1 MDFPPLL
8 NDNIL
13 RAAKGL
19 PVDRIPVWAMR
30 QAGRYLPEYREF
42 QKDKDFFG
50 TCRTPAWACA
60 VTLQPVDRFD
70 LDAAILFSDILV
82 VPQALG
88 MEVLMVPAEGPVFP
102 KPLRS
107 PADWTAVAH
116 RRLEALGLPP
126 LPDPAGCA
134 AQLVDHAPRLVS
146 PALDY
151 VFEAMT
157 LTRHRLNG
165 RVPLIGFAGSPWTVF
180 VYMTEG
186 RSSRLFS
193 ECRKWLYTRPTESD
207 DILRVLTHM
216 TAEYLIR
223 QAKAG
228 AQLLQVFDSH
238 GGVLCPKL
246 WRRFSL
252 PSLLT
257 IATLVKAACPD
268 VPLICFP
275 KDVRCGPEDL
285 RASAYDVISLDPS
298 ADLGACHRDLV
309 PHGKGV
315 QGNLD
320 PAALYADVPEVQRL
334 TREMLHDAFG
344 SAGGVPTHYIANL
357 GHGMNPDHDPEHLRA
372 FIDAV
377 HAFGR

>member
-126 LPDPAGCA
+126 LPTPF
-134 AQLVDHAPRLVS
+134 P
-146 PALDY
+146 
-151 VFEAMT
+151 
-157 LTRHRLNG
+157 
-165 RVPLIGFAGSPWTVF
+165 
-180 VYMTEG
+180 
-186 RSSRLFS
+186 
-193 ECRKWLYTRPTESD
+193 PT
-207 DILRVLTHM
+207 
-216 TAEYLIR
+216 
-223 QAKAG
+223 
-228 AQLLQVFDSH
+228 
-238 GGVLCPKL
+238 
-246 WRRFSL
+246 
-252 PSLLT
+252 
-257 IATLVKAACPD
+257 
-268 VPLICFP
+268 
-275 KDVRCGPEDL
+275 
-285 RASAYDVISLDPS
+285 
-298 ADLGACHRDLV
+298 
-309 PHGKGV
+309 
-315 QGNLD
+315 
-320 PAALYADVPEVQRL
+320 
-334 TREMLHDAFG
+334 
-344 SAGGVPTHYIANL
+344 
-357 GHGMNPDHDPEHLRA
+357 
-372 FIDAV
+372 
-377 HAFGR
+377 

>member
-257 IATLVKAACPD
+257 IATLNSPWPWPSREPRRHRRIAGLRRSRAPAPVILTTPYI
-268 VPLICFP
+268 PE
-275 KDVRCGPEDL
+275 VRS
-285 RASAYDVISLDPS
+285 R
-298 ADLGACHRDLV
+298 R
-309 PHGKGV
+309 
-315 QGNLD
+315 
-320 PAALYADVPEVQRL
+320 PAAWEPRGNKWF
-334 TREMLHDAFG
+334 H
-344 SAGGVPTHYIANL
+344 
-357 GHGMNPDHDPEHLRA
+357 
-372 FIDAV
+372 
-377 HAFGR
+377 